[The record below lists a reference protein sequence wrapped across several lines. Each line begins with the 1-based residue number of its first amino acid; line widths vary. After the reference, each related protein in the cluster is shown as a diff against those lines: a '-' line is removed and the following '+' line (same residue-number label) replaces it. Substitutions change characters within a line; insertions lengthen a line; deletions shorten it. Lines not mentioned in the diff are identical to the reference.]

1 MAAYVTVCV
10 VLTDPRL
17 VLAVL
22 LFDVALAEWL
32 AAKTALRHLGP
43 ALLVI
48 LIAAL
53 QVNLGLLP
61 VANATYSGVFA
72 HGAPLAIFLL
82 LLGVHLASVLRAG
95 LPLVGLF
102 VIGSLGT
109 TLGITLG
116 WWAAGGV
123 EAFGERAPALAGM
136 FVGTYTG
143 GSVNFNAVALE
154 YGVANN
160 GNEYIGATVV
170 DNIATVLWMAATL
183 LLPRTLAR
191 FWPTRTPAQAQLE
204 HTSAEAL
211 TQDEESSTPYELA
224 ALLGL
229 GLVAVWGSG
238 YLSAAWG
245 VPSMILLTTIAL
257 GLAQVPA
264 LRRLRGSR
272 MLGLLVVQ
280 LFLAVIGTLC
290 DLEAL
295 GRIGGLA
302 KSLSIMVLIG
312 VSVHALVTLIAARLL
327 RLDLHLV
334 SIASQANI
342 GGGTT
347 AMALARSF
355 GRADLVLPAIL
366 IGALGTALGNY
377 LGIGTAELLAS
388 LNASE
393 PG

>member
-1 MAAYVTVCV
+1 
-10 VLTDPRL
+10 
-17 VLAVL
+17 
-22 LFDVALAEWL
+22 
-32 AAKTALRHLGP
+32 
-43 ALLVI
+43 
-48 LIAAL
+48 
-53 QVNLGLLP
+53 
-61 VANATYSGVFA
+61 
-72 HGAPLAIFLL
+72 
-82 LLGVHLASVLRAG
+82 
-95 LPLVGLF
+95 
-102 VIGSLGT
+102 
-109 TLGITLG
+109 
-116 WWAAGGV
+116 
-123 EAFGERAPALAGM
+123 
-136 FVGTYTG
+136 
-143 GSVNFNAVALE
+143 
-154 YGVANN
+154 
-160 GNEYIGATVV
+160 
-170 DNIATVLWMAATL
+170 
-183 LLPRTLAR
+183 
-191 FWPTRTPAQAQLE
+191 
-204 HTSAEAL
+204 
-211 TQDEESSTPYELA
+211 
-224 ALLGL
+224 
-229 GLVAVWGSG
+229 
-238 YLSAAWG
+238 
-245 VPSMILLTTIAL
+245 
-257 GLAQVPA
+257 
-264 LRRLRGSR
+264 
-272 MLGLLVVQ
+272 VQ